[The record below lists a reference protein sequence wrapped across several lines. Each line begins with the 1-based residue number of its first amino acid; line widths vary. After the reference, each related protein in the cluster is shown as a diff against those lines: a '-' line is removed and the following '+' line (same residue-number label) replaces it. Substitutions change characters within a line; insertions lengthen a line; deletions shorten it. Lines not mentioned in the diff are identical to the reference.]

1 MKKISRENIKQA
13 ANNYR
18 ESLRKNIQRRL
29 EVARTNGD
37 TTLINQIEAEL
48 DYLKLN

>member
-1 MKKISRENIKQA
+1 MKNISREHVKQA

-29 EVARTNGD
+29 EVARANGD
-37 TTLINQIEAEL
+37 ETLISQIKAEL